1 MRLGNSISW
10 LLLVVFTMGLLAS
23 LLSVPVW
30 MQNRYLG
37 LMRER
42 SVLER
47 DRQDLEARRLQ
58 LKLEIGRLSSMS
70 RLVPVAYSM
79 GLSFSTIPVKVMEIP
94 GNGGRR

>member
-47 DRQDLEARRLQ
+47 DRQELEARRLQ

-79 GLSFSTIPVKVMEIP
+79 GLSFSNIPVKVMEIP